1 MHIQKYVPYVLVIN
15 VFLSQHQQLFMF
27 NTKVFFKG
35 VQTLRLGQFKFPA
48 LQRVGF
54 LLVSTS
60 LLVGCQV
67 KPNANQSL
75 TTQLD
80 GPLAQLQVDTRQVH
94 SHLLRLTQ
102 DKRCEVAADC
112 KVLAI
117 GHRSCGGPEQYLVY
131 SKRYVDENLLKITND
146 RYSDLKKE
154 QQVRI
159 GMFSTCQIL
168 PEPSVTCQ
176 RNQCV
181 TTVEE

>member
-1 MHIQKYVPYVLVIN
+1 LRP
-15 VFLSQHQQLFMF
+15 SQL
-27 NTKVFFKG
+27 
-35 VQTLRLGQFKFPA
+35 LFPA
-48 LQRVGF
+48 LTRIGLF
-54 LLVSTS
+54 ILSSS
-60 LLVGCQV
+60 LLVGCQI
-67 KPNANQSL
+67 KPDASQSL

-102 DKRCEVAADC
+102 DKRCEVANDC

-168 PEPSVTCQ
+168 PEPTVTCQ

-181 TTVEE
+181 TAAEE